1 MSYLGSLRLHFSGS
15 FQAAISTINNDPVHF
30 DNTTFDPSYQEPQ
43 TGQALNGWFSPRGS
57 GDWRLFGCVITSA
70 FTPDGLPV
78 PASDPILAAIV
89 ADSDR
94 AAPAKLV
101 DLDSEQQ
108 LVSMIWGLEVRI
120 ATLAG
125 ETMVR
130 GKFEPVAFMDI
141 WDRSQGAGLSG
152 DFIAGAMYQ
161 SVLTGVEWSSS
172 AATSP
177 FLVQLKEAAGSSGM
191 LSIKFN
197 VDGINLD
204 PGSPH
209 FLMGRIVGTIGPATT
224 DEPRHFV
231 TGRQFMTT
239 GAPNPQFF
247 IPIGKINFCV
257 AAVDRTASRIYLDL
271 GNAMP
276 TIRPGGPLANIGD
289 LALCYPDPATGQ
301 SLSLGSLAAAAYT
314 AADWYPSTAGIFALP
329 ADRALTAD
337 EMTSISARPL
347 SVVAT
352 VAGGTSD
359 LAIAEH
365 DTGVFARA
373 DQFVFRL
380 NPGEDAFVRVCAT
393 RFGRPY
399 PGAAVITVPVPEQ
412 LQPVSYVRD
421 APAVATPA
429 DAIGY
434 QTRIITDDHGVAT
447 LRITT
452 KDPGRPRDYIDGQVY
467 AVCPVLEE
475 TIFAPTDPYPF
486 NQWNFVSLL
495 LWSGFQPD
503 EPPTWFGTIQPI
515 LQQYANL
522 YPVMRRFLDL
532 GSYESVCEN
541 ARLLT
546 LAFGLDAHDPN
557 SMPATRDLSAAK
569 REAILR
575 WLTEAGADGLPRQG
589 TAPPGAAGTAP
600 AEAMAV
606 PVLLPAPRPG
616 ASRAAPPSQGGKASA
631 VSRRLVAQRPS
642 VARGM
647 ASAVK
652 GQQS

>member
-1 MSYLGSLRLHFSGS
+1 MSYLGPLRLHFSGS
-15 FQAAISTINNDPVHF
+15 FQAAISTVNNDPVHF
-30 DNTTFDPSYQEPQ
+30 DNATFEPSYQEPQ
-43 TGQALNGWFSPRGS
+43 TDQALNGWFSPRGS
-57 GDWRLFGCVITSA
+57 GDWRLFGCLVTSA
-70 FTPDGLPV
+70 FMPDGLPV
-78 PASDPILAAIV
+78 PASDPIAAAIV

-130 GKFEPVAFMDI
+130 GKFEPVAFVDI
-141 WDRSQGAGLSG
+141 WDRGQGAGPPG
-152 DFIAGAMYQ
+152 DFTAGATYQ
-161 SVLTGVEWSSS
+161 SVLTDVEWSSS
-172 AATSP
+172 AAASP
-177 FLVQLKEAAGSSGM
+177 FLVQLKEAVGSSGM

-204 PGSPH
+204 PASPH
-209 FLMGRIVGTIGPATT
+209 FLIGRIVGTIGPAAAG
-224 DEPRHFV
+224 EPRHFV
-231 TGRQFMTT
+231 AGRQFMTA
-239 GAPNPQFF
+239 GAPNPNFF
-247 IPIGKINFCV
+247 IPVGNINFCA
-257 AAVDRTASRIYLDL
+257 AAVDRADSRIYLDL

-276 TIRPGGPLANIGD
+276 TTEPGGPLANIGD
-289 LALCYPDPATGQ
+289 LALCYPDPATGG
-301 SLSLGSLAAAAYT
+301 SLVLGSLPAATYT
-314 AADWYPSTAGIFALP
+314 AASWYSTTAGIVAFP
-329 ADRALTAD
+329 ADRPLTAD
-337 EMTSISARPL
+337 EMTGISARPL

-352 VAGGTSD
+352 TAGGTPA

-380 NPGEDAFVRVCAT
+380 NPGEDALVHVYAT
-393 RFGRPY
+393 RFGQPY

-412 LQPVSYVRD
+412 LQPVSYVGD
-421 APAVATPA
+421 APPVATPA
-429 DAIGY
+429 DAVGY
-434 QTRIITDDHGVAT
+434 PTRIITDDHGIAT

-475 TIFAPTDPYPF
+475 TIFTPTDPYPF
-486 NQWNFVSLL
+486 NQWNYVSLL

-503 EPPTWFGTIQPI
+503 EPLTWFGTIQPI

-541 ARLLT
+541 ARLLS
-546 LAFGLDAHDPN
+546 LAFGLDESDPN

-569 REAILR
+569 RAVILR
-575 WLTEAGADGLPRQG
+575 WLAERGADGLPRQG
-589 TAPPGAAGTAP
+589 TAPPGAAGAKLAEATAAP
-600 AEAMAV
+600 ASR
-606 PVLLPAPRPG
+606 LD

-642 VARGM
+642 VARGI
-647 ASAVK
+647 ASAVR